1 MSKVKG
7 SIAILGSGETSP
19 NLVTVHRRLINNLG
33 KKVNAYMIDTPFG
46 FQENADELV
55 NKLKEFYEKSI
66 NIEIDLAS
74 FRDKKAINSI
84 NYFEMLEALSE
95 SNFIFAGPGS
105 PSYASKTWVDS
116 GIPDLFKKHI
126 TKGGSAV
133 FSSAAAPT
141 LGNKTLPVYEIYK
154 VGLEPYWEEG
164 LKVLE
169 IFNLNCTIIPH
180 FNNKEGG
187 THDTSY
193 SYVGKR
199 RMETLLEN
207 EFTNI
212 NYFTM
217 R

>member
-55 NKLKEFYEKSI
+55 KKLKEFYKKSI

-84 NYFEMLEALSE
+84 NYFEMLEALSD

-105 PSYASKTWVDS
+105 PSYASKTWIES
-116 GIPDLFKKHI
+116 GIPDLFKNHI

-133 FSSAAAPT
+133 FSSAAAST
-141 LGNKTLPVYEIYK
+141 FCLLY
-154 VGLEPYWEEG
+154 
-164 LKVLE
+164 
-169 IFNLNCTIIPH
+169 
-180 FNNKEGG
+180 
-187 THDTSY
+187 TSP
-193 SYVGKR
+193 SPRDRQKS
-199 RMETLLEN
+199 RMPSSA
-207 EFTNI
+207 
-212 NYFTM
+212 
-217 R
+217 